1 MMESFPAVEAPR
13 AEENEAGLGAT
24 GMFVEKG

>member
-1 MMESFPAVEAPR
+1 MESFPPVEAKR

-24 GMFVEKG
+24 GMFAEKG